1 MAITANQQ
9 PAQHQ
14 PIYNPYIF
22 VLSSDNSSNFNFK
35 ISFVVVDS
43 SDTSNPVTITTLQNP
58 TNTDGYAVFDL
69 SRVIRDYLT
78 DDFQLGI
85 TKASNCDNSIKR
97 ITCYAQEVYSANASS
112 VPTATGTIYEYGTVA
127 DVTSKYVW
135 NGALPFEEFA
145 TYNKDNYLL
154 KYSSYTSN
162 KWLTNAPLSTGLD
175 MALNQNGYGH
185 LLCENLDSG
194 NVNEALVQSVVI
206 KTYNSAGSLLGTY
219 EVAED
224 FAQSTDP
231 IEGFMIRVPV
241 GTYNIAQIGALDFI
255 SGSQPVLTSSVA
267 YYTVHGKHPTFGQT
281 YGFRVNIVDYCN
293 SPQVFRLH
301 WLNRKGGFDFFN
313 FDKYYIE
320 NNVIERKN
328 YKKPYGVVNSGTW
341 SYSPSDRNNVNMINT
356 SRKQY
361 TIQTDWINE
370 TEAAWLEELMT
381 SPVVYL
387 EENAT
392 TLRAVNIIDTAY
404 ETKYRQ
410 KDKVFNLSL
419 TIELT
424 FDYKSQTY

>member
-1 MAITANQQ
+1 MAITVNQQ

-22 VLSSDNSSNFNFK
+22 VLSSDNSGNFNFK

-43 SDTSNPVTITTLQNP
+43 SDTSNPVTIATLQNP

-69 SRVIRDYLT
+69 SRVIRDYIT
-78 DDFQLGI
+78 DDFALGI
-85 TKASNCDNSIKR
+85 TKASDCSNSVKR
-97 ITCYAQEVYSANASS
+97 ITCYSQEIYSASASGS
-112 VPTATGTIYEYGTVA
+112 PSATGTIYEYGTVGDA
-127 DVTSKYVW
+127 TSKYVW

-145 TYNKDNYLL
+145 TYNKNNYLL
-154 KYSSYTSN
+154 KYNSYTTN
-162 KWLTNAPLSTGLD
+162 KWLTNAPLSSGLD
-175 MALNQNGYGH
+175 MALNQNGYGY

-194 NVNEALVQSVVI
+194 NLNDGLVQSTVI
-206 KTYNSAGSLLGTY
+206 KTYNSAGTLLGTY
-219 EVAED
+219 EVNID

-231 IEGFMIRVPV
+231 IEGFMIRIPV

-255 SGSQPVLTSSVA
+255 SGSQPILTSNVA
-267 YYTVHGKHPTFGQT
+267 YYTVAGKHPTYGQT
-281 YGFRVNIVDYCN
+281 YSFRINIVDYCN

-328 YKKPYGVVNSGTW
+328 YKRPYGVVNAGAW
-341 SYSPSDRNNVNMINT
+341 SYSASDRNNVNMINT

-361 TIQTDWINE
+361 VIQTDWINE

-392 TLRAVNIIDTAY
+392 TLRAVNIVDTAY

-424 FDYKSQTY
+424 YDYKSQTY